1 MAYIFDDWK
10 EVLDNFQSSVEKDLE
25 EIHKQKAELLQIK
38 VDIFNKIESG
48 LFYRDENRIV
58 ISAPEV
64 IIGNVDKSGMLVGE
78 AGRVIIKG
86 HDLAME
92 GVGSTGSIV
101 SRAPSIRQL
110 AVNPGID
117 GLENVV
123 CDTSQIVSQAC
134 DIVLHSSDAKDVF
147 SQDAVPAG
155 HGGVRIH
162 ADNNLSLEA
171 AVSAE
176 NRKQQIEAT
185 VKNYSEQIQD
195 LKKQMEAQ
203 KKNVDSCFK
212 KMSDALDNEE
222 KLNQSKD
229 YLTSI
234 NVYDITQIHEEMED
248 VMPML
253 YQSTQAF
260 ISVMSRL
267 AEMNRQKKALEEEK
281 GKIKTGDDFK
291 KKTTGASM
299 NVVAETINVVTA
311 DGDGNVHSNNEA
323 GINVRA
329 PRMDVAMLDEK
340 DQLVENGGFAV
351 TAQNISM
358 ASVGLSADG
367 KELPASGMV
376 NIQAKNINLQ
386 AIDYKL
392 GDKKIVS
399 EKGLTADGKISMT
412 AQTVEVSTT
421 NPTNVERDDE
431 GKLSKGEFKSEGDVI
446 IKSKTLTV
454 ESLDYEVKDGKLA
467 TKALTKDGKVSI
479 RAEKTSVLAADAE
492 GKATGSISLN
502 AKAVNMKSMDVDK
515 EKLTDDKLA
524 AGSTMTLVS
533 EKMYVG
539 AMSKDVKSKKVQA
552 MSEEIGAFADKTLE
566 IQQGDG
572 KALVQLDGG
581 NASVGGSKTQVYG
594 DTTINAKTEVKGDLK
609 VPKATIDNLEAKSSF
624 KSPNISDGIAVP
636 GAAAGGSLS
645 AKLQTE
651 DAPKES

>member
-651 DAPKES
+651 DAPKE